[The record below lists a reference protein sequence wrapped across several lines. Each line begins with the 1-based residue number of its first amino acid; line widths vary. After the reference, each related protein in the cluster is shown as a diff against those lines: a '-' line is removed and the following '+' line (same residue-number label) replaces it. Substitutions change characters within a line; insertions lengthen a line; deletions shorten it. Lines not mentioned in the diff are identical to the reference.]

1 LPVRTAA
8 VGAAYPP
15 RALRLEK
22 RHLLSFAAGLDLPW
36 DAALDDLCD
45 GGLVGFPTYCA
56 SLEFNAFQEAAAAGA
71 NPLGLTADEQR
82 RGVHATQ
89 DSTFHQPLR
98 AGQRLTTSATVSAL
112 RRTRAGALAV
122 VKAETR
128 DASTGKPVVTSW
140 ISQVYRGVALD
151 GPEAEAE
158 APPLAVAASDPGEP
172 ETRIEVPVSRA
183 LPHVY
188 AECAGIWNPI
198 HSEREAAA
206 AAGLPDII
214 LQGTATWSLAA
225 REVVTRHADGD
236 VGRLLRLTARFSQM
250 VLVGERLII
259 ELFPR
264 QADVVP
270 FQVLNASG
278 AAVLKYGTAWLA

>member
-1 LPVRTAA
+1 LPLRTAA
-8 VGAAYPP
+8 VGATYPP
-15 RALRLEK
+15 RALTLEK

-82 RGVHATQ
+82 RGVHASQ

-98 AGQRLTTSATVSAL
+98 PGDRLTTSATVVAL
-112 RRTRAGALAV
+112 RETRAGSLAL
-122 VKAETR
+122 VKAETC
-128 DASTGKPVVTSW
+128 DAETGEPVVTSW

-151 GPEAEAE
+151 GPEVEAE
-158 APPLAVAASDPGEP
+158 APPPGVDVGDPGEP
-172 ETRIEVPVSRA
+172 EARVEVPVTRA

-198 HSEREAAA
+198 HSEREVAV

-214 LQGTATWSLAA
+214 LQGTATWGLAA

-236 VGRLLRLTARFSQM
+236 ARRLLRLTARFSQM

-264 QADVVP
+264 QGDVAP
-270 FQVLNASG
+270 FQVVG
-278 AAVLKYGTAWLA
+278 AAGGPVLKNGAAWLA